1 LHAPVQSNVQQDY
14 IEPKSAAAKT
24 KQFRELS
31 GQDAAH
37 AFHVIGVVGHTP
49 GDLDSE
55 QRTKP
60 IELIQLNLTEFIAG
74 IHS

>member
-1 LHAPVQSNVQQDY
+1 M
-14 IEPKSAAAKT
+14 SAAAET

-31 GQDAAH
+31 GQDAAQ

-55 QRTKP
+55 LFLDVSYGSTTSARFPAT
-60 IELIQLNLTEFIAG
+60 A
-74 IHS
+74 